1 MHLAMPMGE
10 PLAYLVSWGK
20 FSYVDTVGKFLAMG
34 LLNQGEGHL
43 KRRHVQGNHTAG
55 ASHSHNADGSSP
67 QPLTTQAP
75 PNSYVWDSALGQNKY
90 HTVLACISLSV
101 TLFTY

>member
-1 MHLAMPMGE
+1 MGE

-34 LLNQGEGHL
+34 LLNQGKGSL
-43 KRRHVQGNHTAG
+43 KCRHIQGNHTAD
-55 ASHSHNADGSSP
+55 ANHSHSAESSSP
-67 QPLTTQAP
+67 HSLTTHMS
-75 PNSYVWDSALGQNKY
+75 PNIYVLDSALGQEKY
-90 HTVLACISLSV
+90 CTVSTCISLSR